1 MDSRS
6 PGQSQQSTSS
16 HKAVFHSSAFQPHR
30 LSLAIVA
37 ALSFMAADGAAAAA
51 GSCGSGTTTLSTRV
65 TEPCNLGRN
74 ESLTVTADGG
84 IKVADVAA
92 VVVQHAVPGRNQIFN
107 SGTLAGEEGI
117 VIFNTVFSGKLQNTA
132 TGVIEGMNEGIVLSG
147 STFTGNVL
155 NAGTITS
162 TQAAALS
169 LVNSTVIGNLSN
181 SGLLAAERNG
191 AYGRNGLLISGSEIT
206 GDLRN
211 SGSIATGSTA
221 LHIENSKLGGS
232 LINSGDIR
240 GTTTPMIIT
249 GSTIGGDFINY
260 GAIYASDQ
268 GSRISGTTIEGR
280 FANYGSIGSGI
291 TGFGIS
297 GSTLKG
303 GLLNTGRIYG
313 GSNVFIQDTV
323 MGGFENSGTIDSGTG
338 ALDFVRNTVNGNF
351 INRGEITT
359 NNTGYA
365 ALVVTDTTISGS
377 LVNLGSLY
385 AGRHGG
391 TAILSERGTVIGG
404 DLLNTGLIDG
414 SNGLVLTDIRI
425 GGDLANTA
433 TISTQQDMGEDG
445 DAIQLIGGSI
455 GGDLINSGSLQAGRD
470 AIYISG
476 TDIGGSLINAGDIKG
491 ENGAYIQ
498 FARIGGDVQTW
509 GSIEGSDRGL
519 VLVNSTVEGRV
530 VNDGD
535 ISGGVDPF
543 TLLTVTV
550 GDDVVNRGRIV
561 GGSGAA
567 ISGSTIGG
575 DIINQG
581 SILTYLSQTSIN
593 DSAIKGRFANYGTI
607 GTQGGDTAWSGLSVS
622 GSTVGGEFTNAGKI
636 IGAGTSYAL
645 DISNSTL
652 SGRLVNRGSI
662 TGARALNVTDS
673 TLASVTNT
681 GTLKGR
687 ERGVSVQGES
697 ELAGGLVNAGLI
709 SGSEYSLYVD
719 LASTL
724 NNLYIAGND
733 TARFAGEVYAPNTTA
748 TLYSDATY
756 SLRARDRWTVDSF
769 INRGTLV
776 LAASTSRSATPA
788 TITGDYSQRNGG
800 VLRTEVQDQT
810 HYGKLVVTGTA
821 TLPSQ
826 ALIDVD
832 VANASQPF
840 RVSQLQDVL
849 SAGTLKSD
857 GTFAVSGN
865 SALFD
870 FGAVKDGN
878 TVDLTLAAKS
888 ATGAR
893 AAVASSGLASAAG
906 VAGVLDAEFAKGSSS
921 SLAPYFVSA
930 TSTAQVANALSQTLP
945 LGNASLRASQA
956 ALGEISQALQ
966 ERLVPVTSELPSLR
980 MAPTLWSKPFTSLA
994 SGARGSSSGSGQV
1007 IGMDT
1012 RTSSTQRVGLAFAY
1026 ADGDTQGDA
1035 LGNGQNSRLDLW
1047 QFTGY
1052 SAYTLAPD
1060 TEFMLYAGAGH
1071 NRVAGERSLAL
1082 SGVSGKAKGEYDSL
1096 FATVGASLGHAYR
1109 LSEATRFVPSARL
1122 DYNHI
1127 RDEGYREQGSSSIA
1141 PLLLSVEGRET
1152 DQLIAGLDGR
1162 LEHEFSPGGSRLQL
1176 NLGVGVDL
1184 INDANGVTASF
1195 AGAPGQRFETRGSE
1209 ASPWLMR
1216 GGLSLVTPLTASGAE
1231 LTVNYS
1237 AQSRSDYDDSATTV
1251 AVKVP
1256 F

>member
-37 ALSFMAADGAAAAA
+37 ALGFMAADGAAGAA

-65 TEPCNLGRN
+65 TEPCSLGRN

-92 VVVQHAVPGRNQIFN
+92 VVVQHAAAGRNQIFN

-268 GSRISGTTIEGR
+268 GSRIYGTTIEGR
-280 FANYGSIGSGI
+280 FANHGYIGSGI

-297 GSTLKG
+297 GSTIKG

-338 ALDFVRNTVNGNF
+338 ALDFLRNTVNGNF

-365 ALVVTDTTISGS
+365 ALIVTDTTISGS
-377 LVNLGSLY
+377 LVNLGTLY

-404 DLLNTGLIDG
+404 DLLNTDSIDG

-425 GGDLANTA
+425 GGDLANTGSI
-433 TISTQQDMGEDG
+433 TTDSEFESDG
-445 DAIQLIGGSI
+445 DTLRLAGGSI
-455 GGDLINSGSLQAGRD
+455 GGGLINSGSLQAEHD
-470 AIYISG
+470 AIYING
-476 TDIGGSLINAGDIKG
+476 TDIGRSVVNTGEVKG
-491 ENGAYIQ
+491 ENGAYLQ
-498 FARIGGDVQTW
+498 FATIGGDVQNW
-509 GSIEGSDRGL
+509 GSITGGDRGL
-519 VLVNSTVEGRV
+519 VLVNTKVGGRV
-530 VNDGD
+530 FNDGD
-535 ISGGVDPF
+535 ISGGINPF
-543 TLLTVTV
+543 TLLNTTV

-567 ISGSTIGG
+567 ISGSALGG
-575 DIINQG
+575 DMINQG
-581 SILTYLSQTSIN
+581 SILTYLSQTSI
-593 DSAIKGRFANYGTI
+593 SGSTISGRFANYGTI

-645 DISNSTL
+645 DISKSTL

-681 GTLKGR
+681 GTLKGS

-697 ELAGGLVNAGLI
+697 ELTGGLVNAGLI

-719 LASTL
+719 PASTL

-733 TARFAGEVYAPNTTA
+733 TARFAGDVYAPNTTA

-756 SLRARDRWTVDSF
+756 SVRAGDRWTVDNF

-788 TITGDYSQRNGG
+788 TITGDYSQRNGA
-800 VLRTEVQDQT
+800 VLSIEVLDQT

-945 LGNASLRASQA
+945 LGNANLRASQA

-966 ERLVPVTSELPSLR
+966 DRLVPVTSELPSLR

-1060 TEFMLYAGAGH
+1060 TEFMVYAGAGH

-1141 PLLLSVEGRET
+1141 PLLLSVDGRQT

-1162 LEHEFSPGGSRLQL
+1162 LEHEFSQGGSRLQL

-1209 ASPWLMR
+1209 ASPWLVR

-1237 AQSRSDYDDSATTV
+1237 AQSRSDYDDSAATV

>member
-509 GSIEGSDRGL
+509 GSIAGSDRGL

-567 ISGSTIGG
+567 ISGSTIDG

-652 SGRLVNRGSI
+652 SGPLVNRGSI

-719 LASTL
+719 PASTL

-800 VLRTEVQDQT
+800 VLRTEVLDQA

-1007 IGMDT
+1007 IGIDT

-1122 DYNHI
+1122 DYNYI

-1209 ASPWLMR
+1209 ASPWLVR

>member
-65 TEPCNLGRN
+65 TEPCSLGRN

-132 TGVIEGMNEGIVLSG
+132 TGVIEGMNEGISLSG

-260 GAIYASDQ
+260 GSIYASDQ
-268 GSRISGTTIEGR
+268 GSRIYGTTIEGR
-280 FANYGSIGSGI
+280 FANHGSIGSGI

-297 GSTLKG
+297 GSTIKG

-338 ALDFVRNTVNGNF
+338 ALDFLRNTVNGNF

-365 ALVVTDTTISGS
+365 ALIVTDTTISGS

-385 AGRHGG
+385 AGSQG
-391 TAILSERGTVIGG
+391 TAIVSERGTIIGG
-404 DLLNTGLIDG
+404 DLLTTGSIEG
-414 SNGLVLTDIRI
+414 RNGLVLTDIRI
-425 GGDLANTA
+425 GGDLANTGA
-433 TISTQQDMGEDG
+433 ITTDSEFESDG
-445 DAIQLIGGSI
+445 DTLRLAGGSI
-455 GGDLINSGSLQAGRD
+455 GGDLINSGSLQAEMD
-470 AIYISG
+470 AIYING
-476 TDIGGSLINAGDIKG
+476 TDIGGSLINAGEIKG
-491 ENGAYIQ
+491 ENGAYLQ
-498 FARIGGDVQTW
+498 FATIGRDLQTW
-509 GSIEGSDRGL
+509 GSITGSDRGL
-519 VLVNSTVEGRV
+519 VLVNSTVGGRV

-535 ISGGVDPF
+535 ISGGIDPF
-543 TLLTVTV
+543 TLLNTVV
-550 GDDVVNRGRIV
+550 GDDVVNRGSIV

-575 DIINQG
+575 DMINQG
-581 SILTYLSQTSIN
+581 SILTYLSQTSI
-593 DSAIKGRFANYGTI
+593 SGSTLKGRFANYGTI

-687 ERGVSVQGES
+687 ERGVSVQGDS
-697 ELAGGLVNAGLI
+697 ELTGGLVNAGLI

-719 LASTL
+719 PASTL

-733 TARFAGEVYAPNTTA
+733 TARFAGNVYAPNTTA

-756 SLRARDRWTVDSF
+756 SLRARDRWNVDSF

-776 LAASTSRSATPA
+776 LSASTSRSATPA
-788 TITGDYSQRNGG
+788 TITGDYSQRNGA
-800 VLRTEVQDQT
+800 VLRTEVLDQT

-821 TLPSQ
+821 TLPSR

-857 GTFAVSGN
+857 GTFAVTGN

-966 ERLVPVTSELPSLR
+966 DRLVPVTSELPSLR

-994 SGARGSSSGSGQV
+994 SGARGSSGASGQV

-1060 TEFMLYAGAGH
+1060 TEFMVYAGAGH

-1082 SGVSGKAKGEYDSL
+1082 SGVSGKAKGEYNSL

-1127 RDEGYREQGSSSIA
+1127 RDQGYREQGSSSIA
-1141 PLLLSVEGRET
+1141 PLLLSVDGRQT

-1162 LEHEFSPGGSRLQL
+1162 LEHEFSPGGSRLQV

-1209 ASPWLMR
+1209 ASPWLVR
-1216 GGLSLVTPLTASGAE
+1216 GGLSLVTPLTANGAE

-1237 AQSRSDYDDSATTV
+1237 AQSRSDYDDSAATV

>member
-6 PGQSQQSTSS
+6 PGQSWQSTISRKSLS
-16 HKAVFHSSAFQPHR
+16 HAFVFRPHQ
-30 LSLAIVA
+30 LSLAVVA
-37 ALSFMAADGAAAAA
+37 ALSFMGADEAAAAA
-51 GSCGSGTTTLSTRV
+51 GICSGATTTLSTQV
-65 TEPCNLGRN
+65 TQPCSLGRN

-117 VIFNTVFSGKLQNTA
+117 VVFNTVFTGKLQNTA
-132 TGVIEGMNEGIVLSG
+132 TGVIEGMNEGISLSG

-191 AYGRNGLLISGSEIT
+191 AYGHNGLLISGSEIT

-240 GTTTPMIIT
+240 GTTTPMVIS

-260 GAIYASDQ
+260 GSIAASDQ
-268 GSRISGTTIEGR
+268 GSRIYGTTIEGR
-280 FANYGSIGSGI
+280 FANHGYIGSGI

-297 GSTLKG
+297 GSTIKG

-338 ALDFVRNTVNGNF
+338 ALDFLRNTVNGNF

-365 ALVVTDTTISGS
+365 ALIVTDTTITGS

-385 AGRHGG
+385 AGSQG
-391 TAILSERGTVIGG
+391 TAIASERGTVIGG
-404 DLLNTGLIDG
+404 DLLNTGAIEG
-414 SNGLVLTDIRI
+414 RNGLVLTDIRI
-425 GGDLANTA
+425 GGDLANTGA
-433 TISTQQDMGEDG
+433 ITTDSEFESDG
-445 DAIQLIGGSI
+445 DTLRLTGGSV
-455 GGDLINSGSLQAGRD
+455 GGDLINSGSLQAQMD
-470 AIYISG
+470 AIYING
-476 TDIGGSLINAGDIKG
+476 TDIGGSVINAGDIKG
-491 ENGAYIQ
+491 ENGAYLQ
-498 FARIGGDVQTW
+498 SATIGRDIQTW
-509 GSIEGSDRGL
+509 GSITGSDRGL
-519 VLVNSTVEGRV
+519 VLVNTKVEGRV

-535 ISGGVDPF
+535 ISGGIDPF
-543 TLLTVTV
+543 TLLNTTV
-550 GDDVVNRGRIV
+550 GDDVVNRGTIV

-567 ISGSTIGG
+567 ISGSAIGG
-575 DIINQG
+575 DVINQG
-581 SILTYLSQTSIN
+581 NILTYLSQTSI
-593 DSAIKGRFANYGTI
+593 SGSTLGGRFVNYGTI

-622 GSTVGGEFTNAGKI
+622 ASTVSGEFTNAGKI

-645 DISNSTL
+645 DIGNSIL
-652 SGRLVNRGSI
+652 NGRLVNRGSI
-662 TGARALNVTDS
+662 SGARALNVTDS
-673 TLASVTNT
+673 TLASVSNT
-681 GTLKGR
+681 GTLKGT
-687 ERGVSVQGES
+687 ERGMSVQGDS
-697 ELAGGLVNAGLI
+697 EITGGLVNAGLI

-719 LASTL
+719 PASTL
-724 NNLYIAGND
+724 SHFYVAGND
-733 TARFAGEVYAPNTTA
+733 TARFAGQVYAPNTTA
-748 TLYSDATY
+748 TLYSNATY
-756 SLRARDRWTVDSF
+756 SLQARDRWTVDSF

-776 LAASTSRSATPA
+776 LTAPASRSAPPA
-788 TITGDYSQRNGG
+788 TITGDYSQRSGA
-800 VLRTEVQDQT
+800 VLRTEVLDQT

-826 ALIDVD
+826 AFIDVD

-857 GTFAVSGN
+857 GTFAVTGN
-865 SALFD
+865 SALFN

-906 VAGVLDAEFAKGSSS
+906 VASVLDAEFAKGASST
-921 SLAPYFVSA
+921 LAPYFVSA
-930 TSTAQVANALSQTLP
+930 TSSTQVANALSQTLP

-980 MAPTLWSKPFTSLA
+980 MAPTLWAKPFTSLA
-994 SGARGSSSGSGQV
+994 IGARGSSGASGQV

-1012 RTSSTQRVGLAFAY
+1012 RISSTQRVGLAFAY

-1035 LGNGQNSRLDLW
+1035 LGNAQNSRLDLW

-1096 FATVGASLGHAYR
+1096 VATVGASLGHAYT

-1127 RDEGYREQGSSSIA
+1127 RDQGYREQGSSSIA
-1141 PLLLSVEGRET
+1141 PLLLSVEGRQT
-1152 DQLIAGLDGR
+1152 DQLIAGLDAR

-1176 NLGVGVDL
+1176 NLGLGVDL

-1209 ASPWLMR
+1209 ASPWLVR
-1216 GGLSLVTPLTASGAE
+1216 GGLSLVTPLSASGAQ
-1231 LTVNYS
+1231 LTVNYRV
-1237 AQSRSDYDDSATTV
+1237 QSRSDYDDAAATV